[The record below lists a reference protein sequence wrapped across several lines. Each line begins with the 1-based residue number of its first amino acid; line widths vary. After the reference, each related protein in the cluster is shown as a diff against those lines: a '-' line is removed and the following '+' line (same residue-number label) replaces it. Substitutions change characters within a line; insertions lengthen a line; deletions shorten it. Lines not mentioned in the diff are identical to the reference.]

1 MAQKRDYKAEYERRI
16 ARGLAKGL
24 SRSQARGH
32 PKTGEAAAAAAAAAV
47 VPGRARGRRK
57 AKLAPPTI
65 KADPRLEEGFK
76 ALRRGAS
83 ISKAARSAGVSRER
97 LRRFIGEND
106 LANWKSRKWIV
117 SDQRP
122 RRVSILSKGK
132 QIDVVVPSLEEAM
145 RAGAFWDAQGRFVRT
160 NNISLLKPFE
170 GNGVTDIKGRFWPF
184 ETDPNELHRI
194 ASMDAPVFHEIY
206 EIVAS

>member
-1 MAQKRDYKAEYERRI
+1 MTKKRDYKAEYERRI
-16 ARGLAKGL
+16 ARGLSKGL
-24 SRSQARGH
+24 SRAQARGH
-32 PKTGEAAAAAAAAAV
+32 PRAGEAAAAAAAAA
-47 VPGRARGRRK
+47 PGRGVSRSRRSNS
-57 AKLAPPTI
+57 AAPDAI

-83 ISKAARSAGVSRER
+83 ISKAASSAGVSRER

-106 LANWKSRKWIV
+106 LADWKARNWVVTDK
-117 SDQRP
+117 RP
-122 RRVSILSKGK
+122 RRVPLISKGR
-132 QIDVVVPSLEEAM
+132 QIDVVVSSLEEAM
-145 RAGAFWDAQGRFVRT
+145 RAGAYWDAQGRFVRT
-160 NNISLLKPFE
+160 NDTSLLKPFE
-170 GNGVTDIKGRFWPF
+170 GKGVTDIKGRFRPF